1 MKPISAVPTRL
12 ALEALETRTLLAADL
27 SDPFGLAS
35 DFNSA
40 MQAVS
45 GTGEVQGAFRTNF
58 GNHKLV
64 LTGTSSSS
72 ITIDLDK
79 LPSFIT
85 NLEISS
91 FANVKFTGTDRVENL
106 ILDGITTVS
115 AAHLN
120 VSQATFTHAVASFEI
135 GSLGTNAVLSGGD
148 MRLIAHSLDD
158 TTIFSDLHS
167 LTLSSESKTVQFIAL
182 GTAADQTLN
191 LTYVPDVLA
200 ISGISKNSVHTVIP
214 VLASHTIGS
223 TAPVQGANH
232 TLEVIG
238 DASAVVKTTVEIATD
253 SVISVTPSP
262 SPDSPAPDRLVIVS
276 LPIDE
281 STRILLE
288 QLHEILHSQRS
299 DSGERVLALLKQSHS
314 QPLTLTNPLVADQQT
329 LSSAAEIPAAIRD
342 GDLLQAIASGVLT
355 PISGADLVAPNAMID
370 APTFLL
376 PPTDAATNQIGGVL
390 TVPGVVD
397 VDVKWTRYFAPVSA
411 SAGFAASSN
420 LGDKAAAI
428 SVADGVRAL
437 GSYIVERFS
446 AEFSPGQQ
454 SLVLLVDPQP
464 SRAVNSSRKSS
475 ASEGDR
481 ATTSPFDVAVP
492 GADVAVV

>member
-1 MKPISAVPTRL
+1 MKPIPAAPARL

-64 LTGTSSSS
+64 LTGTSSGS

-91 FANVKFTGTDRVENL
+91 FADVKFTGTDTVENL

-115 AAHLN
+115 AGHLN
-120 VSQATFTHAVASFEI
+120 VSQATFTSNVGTLEI
-135 GSLGTNAVLSGGD
+135 GSMGANYAVLNGGD
-148 MRLIAHSLDD
+148 MHLTVHSLDE
-158 TTIFSDLHS
+158 TTIISYLHS
-167 LTLSSESKTVQFIAL
+167 LTLSSESKTVQFLAA
-182 GTAADQTLN
+182 GTTADQTLN
-191 LTYVPDVLA
+191 LTYVPEVLA
-200 ISGISKNSVHTVIP
+200 ISGISKSSVHTIIP
-214 VLASHTIGS
+214 VLATQTTGL
-223 TAPVQGANH
+223 TTPVQGSDR
-232 TLEVIG
+232 TLELTG
-238 DASAVVKTTVEIATD
+238 DTSALAKPTVEIS
-253 SVISVTPSP
+253 SVVTVTPSP
-262 SPDSPAPDRLVIVS
+262 SPEPDHLVIVS
-276 LPIDE
+276 LPLDE
-281 STRILLE
+281 RTRALLD
-288 QLHEILHSQRS
+288 QLHEILRSQRS

-314 QPLTLTNPLVADQQT
+314 QALNLTNPLVADQQP
-329 LSSAAEIPAAIRD
+329 LPRPAKIPAAVRD
-342 GDLLQAIASGVLT
+342 GDLLQAIATGLLT
-355 PISGADLVAPNAMID
+355 PVSGADLAAPNAHPMID

-397 VDVKWTRYFAPVSA
+397 VDVKWTPYFAPIST

-420 LGDKAAAI
+420 LGDKVAAI

-464 SRAVNSSRKSS
+464 SRGVNNSRKSS
-475 ASEGDR
+475 GSDADR